1 MKRTQGIV
9 GACLLVVML
18 LSFSGNLQA
27 QEEQQLVIGWPQ
39 DVITLDPDRAYEVYA
54 MMVLNGMY
62 DQLVKFAGRIDQVT
76 PHLATSWDISE
87 DGLTYTFT
95 LRSDVKFSSGNPLTA
110 QDVKW
115 TFDRLKHLKS
125 NASFL
130 AANIAKVE
138 APDDTTVVVT
148 MATADASFLSKL
160 ASPNFG
166 ILDSETVKANG
177 GAAGED
183 ASSADDA
190 QNWLDHQS
198 AGSGPFILEKFVPDA
213 EIILVR
219 NENYWK
225 GPAPIQRIHFQNI
238 TDPNTQ
244 LLMLQ
249 KGDIDIAMGLGPE
262 HAQMVENLPDTTVLP
277 VTTLTMSFLLMN
289 DDPELA
295 GPIANKD
302 VRRAIKYAID
312 YKGLQMIAGKGAVTP
327 ISVIQIGFLGALP
340 PRDPDF
346 TDLDK
351 AKELLTKAGYP
362 DGFETNIDT
371 ISYLHDGLNW
381 LTVAEKVAADLAKI
395 GIKATIRP
403 KELTVGLDEYRKGQW
418 ALATAGW
425 SPDFLDATNQL
436 VFLPG
441 EKVGLRANWK
451 LEANP
456 GLAELG
462 KKAEVETDREKRA
475 KLLEDIQ
482 RQMDEDSPFLVLV
495 QHPSRLAFRDDVKG
509 VAWHENYKIEV
520 YNLSK

>member
-1 MKRTQGIV
+1 MKRVKFFTSLCFL
-9 GACLLVVML
+9 AAML
-18 LSFSGNLQA
+18 LTFSGITQA
-27 QEEQQLVIGWPQ
+27 QNAQLVIGWPQ
-39 DVITLDPDRAYEVYA
+39 DVITLDPGRAYEPYA
-54 MMVLNGMY
+54 MMTLNGMY
-62 DQLVKFAGRIDQVT
+62 DQLVKFEGRLDHVS
-76 PHLATSWDISE
+76 PHLAESWTISE

-95 LRSDVKFSSGNPLTA
+95 LRSGVTFSSGNPLTA
-110 QDVKW
+110 NDVKW
-115 TFDRLKHLKS
+115 TFDRLKNLKS

-130 AANIAKVE
+130 ADSIADVE
-138 APDDTTVVVT
+138 APDNTTVVVK
-148 MATADASFLSKL
+148 MSAADASFLSKL

-166 ILDSETVKANG
+166 ILDSKAVKANG
-177 GAAGED
+177 GSASADAA
-183 ASSADDA
+183 SRDDA
-190 QNWLDHQS
+190 QHWLDHQS
-198 AGSGPFILEKFVPDA
+198 VGSGPFVLEKFVPDA

-219 NENYWK
+219 NDDYWK
-225 GPAPIQRIHFQNI
+225 GAAPIQRIHFQNI
-238 TDPNTQ
+238 KDPNTQ

-262 HAQMVENLPDTTVLP
+262 HAQMAGTFPDITVMPLTTM
-277 VTTLTMSFLLMN
+277 TMSFLLMN

-302 VRRAIKYAID
+302 VREAIKYAID
-312 YKGLQMIAGKGAVTP
+312 YKGFHTLAGEGAVTP
-327 ISVIQIGFLGALP
+327 ISVIQCGFLGSLP

-351 AKELLTKAGYP
+351 AKELLAKAGYP
-362 DGFETNIDT
+362 DGFETTIET

-381 LTVAEKVAADLAKI
+381 LTVAEKVAADLAVV
-395 GIKATIRP
+395 GIKADIQP

-441 EKVGLRANWK
+441 SKVGLRANWK

-456 GLAELG
+456 ELAELG
-462 KKAEVETDREKRA
+462 KQAEVESDVEKRA
-475 KLLEDIQ
+475 ALLQEIQ
-482 RQMDEDSPFLVLV
+482 RQMDENSPFLPIV

-509 VAWHENYKIEV
+509 VSWHENYKIDV

>member
-1 MKRTQGIV
+1 MKKRGFMSIGV
-9 GACLLVVML
+9 LIALL
-18 LSFSGNLQA
+18 LSLSGTIQA
-27 QEEQQLVIGWPQ
+27 QEAQQLVVGWPQ

-54 MMVLNGMY
+54 TMVLNGMY
-62 DQLVKFAGRIDQVT
+62 DQLVKFIGRIDQVS
-76 PHLATSWDISE
+76 PHLAEKWEIS
-87 DGLTYTFT
+87 DDAKVYTFH
-95 LRSDVKFSSGNPLTA
+95 LRTDVKFSSGNPFTA
-110 QDVKW
+110 KDVKW
-115 TFDRLKHLKS
+115 TFERLKNLKS

-130 AANIAKVE
+130 GENIAGIE
-138 APDDTTVVVT
+138 TPDDATVVIT
-148 MATADASFLSKL
+148 LTTADAAFMSKL

-177 GAAGED
+177 GVADET
-183 ASSADDA
+183 ASTADSA

-213 EIILVR
+213 EIILIR

-225 GPAPIQRIHFQNI
+225 GAAPIQRIHFQNI
-238 TDPNTQ
+238 KDPNTQ

-262 HAQMVENLPDTTVLP
+262 HAALLAGNTDITVLP

-289 DDPELA
+289 DDPALA

-302 VRRAIKYAID
+302 VRQAIKYAID
-312 YKGLQMIAGKGAVTP
+312 YKGLHTMAGEGALTP

-340 PRDPDF
+340 PRDPNF
-346 TDLDK
+346 TNIEK
-351 AKELLTKAGYP
+351 AKELLAKAGYP
-362 DGFETNIDT
+362 DGFETTIDS

-381 LTVAEKVAADLAKI
+381 LTVAEKVAADLATV
-395 GIKATIRP
+395 GIKAEIRP

-418 ALATAGW
+418 PLATAGW
-425 SPDFLDATNQL
+425 SPDFPDANNQL

-451 LEANP
+451 TEANP
-456 GLAELG
+456 ELAELG
-462 KKAEVETDREKRA
+462 KKAEVTADNQKRA
-475 KLLEDIQ
+475 ELLQEIQ
-482 RQMDEDSPFLVLV
+482 RKMDENSPFLVLV
-495 QHPSRLAFRDDVKG
+495 QHPSRLAFRSNVQG

-520 YNLSK
+520 YNLHK